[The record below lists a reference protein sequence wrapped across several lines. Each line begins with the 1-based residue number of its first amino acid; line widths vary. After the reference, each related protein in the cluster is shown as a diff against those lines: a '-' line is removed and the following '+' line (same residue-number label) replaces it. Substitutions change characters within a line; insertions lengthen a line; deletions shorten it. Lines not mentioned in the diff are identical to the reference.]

1 MQWVTMLTLVIKRLF
16 VFFYLNKFYQKYHD
30 LEQGQ
35 RSKWNKW
42 KRVVDAFLSVAVYAL
57 FFVTPKQVESNSGIA
72 KLFIE
77 IELISVILEPLF
89 FEIYFPWQAKE
100 KIEVAAKAKLNI
112 SKTKKQLNEAIL
124 SKVLEQQKDSETP

>member
-1 MQWVTMLTLVIKRLF
+1 M
-16 VFFYLNKFYQKYHD
+16 
-30 LEQGQ
+30 
-35 RSKWNKW
+35 
-42 KRVVDAFLSVAVYAL
+42 VYVL

-124 SKVLEQQKDSETP
+124 SKVLEQQKDSETPEPIKKALTIPSYF